1 MPFSVDCDLSNGRIA
16 AGDNN
21 ATFLAFAYTNTPQLK
36 AELQFLRA
44 LAAPPKDGY
53 RFRSAQDDTDV
64 VVMQVPS
71 IDQVHEHTVE
81 LPLLEEV
88 LASVNAVHAYDRK
101 RRHRRRKRFL
111 FYGRIP
117 TTGYER
123 GPPTWVD
130 DWEREAEHR
139 VLRSGHYYLPL
150 FRILAHAVSHW
161 GVRRETTWHFDDAGQ
176 HFITQAFFNTLDEM
190 FCCAKDHIDADGVE
204 LAS

>member
-123 GPPTWVD
+123 GLPRGSTTGSAKLSIESSGVGTTTCRSF
-130 DWEREAEHR
+130 ES
-139 VLRSGHYYLPL
+139 LRTLSRTGECGEKQ
-150 FRILAHAVSHW
+150 RGIS
-161 GVRRETTWHFDDAGQ
+161 TTQGS
-176 HFITQAFFNTLDEM
+176 T
-190 FCCAKDHIDADGVE
+190 
-204 LAS
+204 S